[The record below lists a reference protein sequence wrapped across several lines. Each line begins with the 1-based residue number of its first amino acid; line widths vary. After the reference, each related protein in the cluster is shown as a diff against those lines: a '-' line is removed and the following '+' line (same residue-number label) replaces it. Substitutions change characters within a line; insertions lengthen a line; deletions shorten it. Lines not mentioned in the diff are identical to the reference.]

1 MSTEKHTIRIV
12 DKTHYDRQYFVTPS
26 TDNLGPLDD
35 SSVRIQSTI
44 LGLSSNNLAYCASGK
59 VLHWWDTFPVP
70 EFVEAPYNDR
80 SQYGISPGWGY
91 ATILESTIPTL
102 KNGSLLWGFFPI
114 STFPVDLFLQQ
125 SPKIQ
130 GHFIEISE
138 HRAKVMPLYQRYI
151 SVSDTLESVK
161 SETSPGVR
169 ELAWKSALLPP
180 WKSAYTFNRFAFASL
195 PGDPVL
201 HPGIGHPWSPED
213 ADLKRTL
220 VICLGAGT
228 KTCRSFVHQL
238 TTKRAPGS
246 GPVAVLEV
254 SSAAPELSPFA
265 SFQSEVQIKSIKYAD
280 LHSGTSSDWLFAQSI
295 DRFVIVDFAG
305 RAGVCEP
312 LSNQLRANKAGIKVE
327 VLIVGGE
334 SKVYT
339 PEDLA
344 ERQAIITRLGAVRC
358 NASAI
363 REDAQAAI
371 GEARFFSDQD
381 AAFDELLQEQLAN
394 GSDAVLGVKLGI
406 HKGLRGAEGI
416 EGGWDRVCTG
426 NLKGDE
432 GLAFLLW

>member
-1 MSTEKHTIRIV
+1 MSIEIPTIRIV

-26 TDNLGPLDD
+26 IDNLGPLGE

-44 LGLSSNNLAYCASGK
+44 LGLSSNNLAYCASGT

-80 SQYGISPGWGY
+80 FQYGVSPGWGY
-91 ATILESTIPTL
+91 ATILESTIPAL

-114 STFPVDLFLQQ
+114 STFPVDLLLKQ
-125 SPKIQ
+125 SPKV
-130 GHFIEISE
+130 GEHFIEISE
-138 HRAKVMPLYQRYI
+138 YRAKVMPLYQRYI
-151 SVSDTLESVK
+151 SVPDTLEMVNP
-161 SETSPGVR
+161 ETSPAVR
-169 ELAWKSALLPP
+169 KLAWKSALLPP
-180 WKSAYTFNRFAFASL
+180 WKSAYTFNRFGFASL

-201 HPGIGHPWSPED
+201 HPGIGHPWTAED

-220 VICLGAGT
+220 VVCLGAGT

-238 TTKRAPGS
+238 ATRRAPGS

-265 SFQSEVQIKSIKYAD
+265 GLQREVPIKAITYAD
-280 LHSGTSSDWLFAQSI
+280 LQSETTSDWLFAKPI
-295 DRFVIVDFAG
+295 DRFVIVDFGG

-312 LSNQLRANKAGIKVE
+312 LANKLRANTAGIKVE

-339 PEDLA
+339 PEELA
-344 ERQAIITRLGAVRC
+344 ERQAIIARLGAVRC
-358 NASAI
+358 NASGI
-363 REDAQAAI
+363 REEAQAAI

-381 AAFDELLQEQLAN
+381 AAFDKLLTEQLA
-394 GSDAVLGVKLGI
+394 GGGDAVLGVKLGVY
-406 HKGLRGAEGI
+406 KGLRGADGI
-416 EGGWDRVCTG
+416 EGGWDRVCNG
-426 NLKGDE
+426 KVKGGE
-432 GLAFLLW
+432 GLSFLL